1 MKISARFRFFGTVTG
16 IRTGAVHDEVTLE
29 FAPARSLV
37 ATITRESREALGLA
51 EGVEAAALVKASSVL
66 LMTESD
72 GLRFSARNQLPGV
85 IAQVNRGAVNA
96 EVVVDVLDGPSV
108 VAVVTLGSV
117 DELALSPGQTV
128 TALFKASSVFLARR
142 L

>member
-1 MKISARFRFFGTVTG
+1 
-16 IRTGAVHDEVTLE
+16 
-29 FAPARSLV
+29 
-37 ATITRESREALGLA
+37 
-51 EGVEAAALVKASSVL
+51 
-66 LMTESD
+66 MTESD

>member
-1 MKISARFRFFGTVTG
+1 MKISARNRFFGTVTG